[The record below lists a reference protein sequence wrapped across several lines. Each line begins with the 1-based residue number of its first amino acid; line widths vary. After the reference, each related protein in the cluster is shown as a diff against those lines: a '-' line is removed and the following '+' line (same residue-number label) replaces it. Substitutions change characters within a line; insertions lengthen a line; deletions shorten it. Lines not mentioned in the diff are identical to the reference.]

1 MRRLAGTR
9 AWLRIPD
16 DIEKALAGLDAQG
29 LDLRGGP
36 EGWSIR
42 ETAHH
47 LVEANLVASTIVIA
61 GLARSGSRYDWS
73 WVTPDAAWM
82 RRVGYT
88 KAPLRPALAAL
99 RALGAHVAG
108 LIGLTPGGLRRS
120 VRLLDEQGGKPYSK
134 TLARVLT
141 GEVEHAAGHLGEVA
155 EIREVNRDEAT
166 RGTGR
171 RRRRGHA
178 RRRARHR
185 MRAG

>member
-1 MRRLAGTR
+1 MKPAELR
-9 AWLRIPD
+9 AWLRIPG
-16 DIEKALAGLDAQG
+16 DIEKALVGLDEQG

-61 GLARSGSRYDWS
+61 GLARSGCLYDWS

-88 KAPLRPALAAL
+88 KAPIAPALEAL

-108 LIGLTPGGLRRS
+108 LIGGTPGGLRRRI
-120 VRLLDEQGGKPYSK
+120 RLLDEKGAKPRAR
-134 TLARVLT
+134 TVGQVLAE
-141 GEVEHAAGHLGEVA
+141 EVEHAAGHLGEVA
-155 EIREVNRDEAT
+155 EIRE
-166 RGTGR
+166 
-171 RRRRGHA
+171 A
-178 RRRARHR
+178 RLR
-185 MRAG
+185 